1 MVHTRFLTN
10 IKTIILLIFSSLISI
25 SSYAEVVEY
34 ELNLTKGTFKT
45 EGITFKNRILV
56 NGSIPAPELT
66 FKYGDTAKVTVNNRL
81 DHPTLIHWHGLLIK
95 NDQDGVPFVNSLP
108 IEPQSTKVY
117 EFEIVQTGTY
127 WYHSHVMFQEQ
138 DGVYGAFKILPKNLD
153 RNNPLP
159 EKTIVL
165 SDLSV
170 ESGKVIHKNLKKDGE
185 YYDLKKD
192 TVQSWA
198 KAFKTGTV
206 GVKFRNSLQR
216 MGGMDYADVA
226 YDVFAANG
234 KGSLDLFSDLK
245 QKQKIKLRIIN
256 GSASS
261 IFKLTFA
268 GEKITVIEA
277 DGLPVKP
284 VSVKVLPISVAETYD
299 VILEL
304 QSDKRLEL
312 RATSFDNSG
321 SASIWLGQKNNEK
334 VKAPKMSHANPIG
347 VTMGEMMGMPKT
359 GFWKEFLMTYRNE
372 FKDIPKDM
380 KYNISDGYAL
390 PSMDVLMPM
399 MSGKNHKKKNDK
411 MVMDHK
417 TMDHSMHSMKD
428 MDSSADRKMEP
439 TENSFRI
446 MNQTKEALKN
456 NKIKEG
462 LYHELTYGLLETEKP
477 INTTKKRKFRSIP
490 FTLNGNMAN
499 YVWSINGRPL
509 GPETY
514 IKINKGER
522 VRFEMKNT
530 TMMNHPMHLHG
541 HFFRVMTDQGK
552 HSVLKH
558 TVNVA
563 PLSTTVIEFEANEE
577 KDWFFHCHILYHMMD
592 GMTRIVRYED
602 DPGSKELELA
612 RKKSKEFNYTDKF
625 FLSSKLLAQS
635 NYSRLEGK
643 FFNSYYMFEYDVVGN
658 YEEDLEGEIHAS
670 RALTRFMSLYVGGK
684 TEGSGGEYEFTPTV
698 GLTWILP
705 LRISVDIKYQPT
717 LDKKF
722 EIEFENEIQLTNK
735 LQFNFEYS
743 SVRRFYTELEYRQ
756 NKNLSLVVNYN
767 ETYDTWGGGLG
778 YTY

>member
-1 MVHTRFLTN
+1 MKNNKKIIFFILTVFFT
-10 IKTIILLIFSSLISI
+10 K
-25 SSYAEVVEY
+25 SYAGVVEY
-34 ELNLTKGTFKT
+34 ELNLTKGTFVS
-45 EGITFKNRILV
+45 EGMTFKNRVLV

-66 FKYGDTAKVTVNNRL
+66 FKFGDIAKITVNNKL
-81 DHPTLIHWHGLLIK
+81 NHPTLIHWHGLLIK

-108 IEPQSTKVY
+108 IEPKSTKVY
-117 EFEIVQTGTY
+117 EFKIRQTGTY

-138 DGVYGAFKILPKNLD
+138 DGVYGAFKILPERSD
-153 RNNPLP
+153 HRNSLP
-159 EKTIVL
+159 ERTIVL

-170 ESGKVIHKNLKKDGE
+170 ESGKTIHKNLKKDGE

-192 TVQSWA
+192 TVQSWT
-198 KAFKTGTV
+198 KAFRTGTAV
-206 GVKFRNSLQR
+206 VKFRNSFQR
-216 MGGMDYADVA
+216 MGGMDYADIA
-226 YDVFAANG
+226 YDIFAANG
-234 KGSLDLFSDLK
+234 KGSLDLFSDLRK
-245 QKQKIKLRIIN
+245 SQKVKLRIIN

-299 VILEL
+299 IIVEL
-304 QSDKRLEL
+304 RDDKKLEL
-312 RATSFDNSG
+312 RTTSFDNSG
-321 SASIWLGQKNNEK
+321 YASIWLGPTEALK
-334 VKAPKMSHANPIG
+334 VKAPAMSHANPIG
-347 VTMGEMMGMPKT
+347 VTMGEMMGMPKA
-359 GFWKEFLMTYRNE
+359 GFWKEFFMTYKNE

-380 KYNISDGYAL
+380 TYNLSNEYEL

-399 MSGKNHKKKNDK
+399 MAGKNHKNMKNK
-411 MVMDHK
+411 GAMDHQN
-417 TMDHSMHSMKD
+417 MGHGMHSMKITGSSSD
-428 MDSSADRKMEP
+428 MKMKAP
-439 TENSFRI
+439 ENSFRI

-477 INTTKKRKFRSIP
+477 IDTTKKRKFRSIP
-490 FTLNGNMAN
+490 FTLNGNMEN

-514 IKINKGER
+514 IKIKKGER

-541 HFFRVMTDQGK
+541 HFFRDMTNRGK
-552 HSVLKH
+552 QSVLKH

-602 DPGSKELELA
+602 KPGSKKLELA

-643 FFNSYYMFEYDVVGN
+643 LFNSYYMFEYDFVGN

-670 RALTRFMSLYVGGK
+670 RTLTRFMSAYIGGK

-705 LRISVDIKYQPT
+705 LRISVDVKYQPT

-722 EIEFENEIQLTNK
+722 EIEFENEIQLTDK

-743 SVRRFYTELEYRQ
+743 SIRRFYTELEYRQ